1 MKEII
6 VSSGFLAA
14 SFFAVALVSAD
25 QTDKEFEEM
34 LESSLRSKGIV
45 KAEEVLAQDEV
56 QKKCSTSGVTSAEDM
71 RAILDS
77 QLATIVYPND
87 GKYLG
92 DWKAGEKIAQS
103 GKGRRFND
111 KPDTVNGGNCYA
123 CHQISNDELAYGTI
137 GPSLYQYG
145 KIRGNSEEM
154 IKYTWAKI
162 FNAQA
167 FVPCSYMPRYGHKG
181 ILSEQQMKDLMA
193 LLFDPESPTNK

>member
-1 MKEII
+1 MKEIV
-6 VSSGFLAA
+6 VSFGFLAA
-14 SFFAVALVSAD
+14 SFFVVGLVSAD
-25 QTDKEFEEM
+25 QTDKDFEEI

-45 KAEEVLAQDEV
+45 KAEDVLARDDV
-56 QKKCSTSGVTSAEDM
+56 QQKCSTSGVASAEDM
-71 RAILDS
+71 KAILDS
-77 QLATIVYPND
+77 QLATIIYPSD
-87 GKYLG
+87 GKYVG

-123 CHQISNDELAYGTI
+123 CHQISKDELAYGTI

-181 ILSEQQMKDLMA
+181 ILSEQQIKDLMA

>member
-1 MKEII
+1 MKEIV
-6 VSSGFLAA
+6 VSFGFLAA
-14 SFFAVALVSAD
+14 SFFVVGLVSAD
-25 QTDKEFEEM
+25 QTDKEFKEM

-45 KAEEVLAQDEV
+45 KAEDVLARDDV
-56 QKKCSTSGVTSAEDM
+56 QQKCSTSGVASAEDM
-71 RAILDS
+71 KAILDS
-77 QLATIVYPND
+77 QLAKIVYPSD
-87 GKYLG
+87 GKYVG

-123 CHQISNDELAYGTI
+123 CHQISKDELAYGTI

-181 ILSEQQMKDLMA
+181 ILSEQQIKDLMA

>member
-6 VSSGFLAA
+6 VSLGFLAT
-14 SFFAVALVSAD
+14 SFFVGGLVSAD
-25 QTDKEFEEM
+25 QTDKEFKEM

-45 KAEEVLAQDEV
+45 KAEDVLARDDV
-56 QKKCSTSGVTSAEDM
+56 QKKCGTSGVASAEDM
-71 RAILDS
+71 KAILDS
-77 QLATIVYPND
+77 QLATIVYPSN
-87 GKYLG
+87 GKYVG

-123 CHQISNDELAYGTI
+123 CHQISKDELAYGTI

-162 FNAQA
+162 FNALA

-181 ILSEQQMKDLMA
+181 ILSEQQIKDLMA

>member
-1 MKEII
+1 MKKII

-25 QTDKEFEEM
+25 QTYKEFEEM

-45 KAEEVLAQDEV
+45 KAEEVLTQDEV

-71 RAILDS
+71 KAILDS
-77 QLATIVYPND
+77 QLATIVYPDD

-123 CHQISNDELAYGTI
+123 CHQISKDELAYGTI

-181 ILSEQQMKDLMA
+181 ILSEQQIKDLMA

>member
-6 VSSGFLAA
+6 VSLGFLAA
-14 SFFAVALVSAD
+14 SFIVVGLVSAD
-25 QTDKEFEEM
+25 QTDKEFKEM

-45 KAEEVLAQDEV
+45 KAEDVLARDDV
-56 QKKCSTSGVTSAEDM
+56 QEKCSTSGVASADNM
-71 RAILDS
+71 KAILDS
-77 QLATIVYPND
+77 QLATIIYPSD
-87 GKYLG
+87 GKYVG

-123 CHQISNDELAYGTI
+123 CHQISKDELAYGTI

-145 KIRGNSEEM
+145 KIRGNSGEM

>member
-6 VSSGFLAA
+6 VSLGFLAT
-14 SFFAVALVSAD
+14 SFFVVGLVSAD
-25 QTDKEFEEM
+25 QTDKEFKEM

-45 KAEEVLAQDEV
+45 KAEDVLARDDV
-56 QKKCSTSGVTSAEDM
+56 QKKCGTSGVASAEDM
-71 RAILDS
+71 KAILDS
-77 QLATIVYPND
+77 QLATIVYPSN
-87 GKYLG
+87 GKYVG

-123 CHQISNDELAYGTI
+123 CHQISKDELAYGTI

>member
-6 VSSGFLAA
+6 VSLGFLAT
-14 SFFAVALVSAD
+14 SFFVGGLVSAD
-25 QTDKEFEEM
+25 QTDKEFKEM

-45 KAEEVLAQDEV
+45 KAEDVLARDDV
-56 QKKCSTSGVTSAEDM
+56 QKKCSTSGVASAEDM
-71 RAILDS
+71 KAILDS
-77 QLATIVYPND
+77 QLATIVYPSD

-123 CHQISNDELAYGTI
+123 CHQISKDELAYGTI

-145 KIRGNSEEM
+145 KIRGNSGEM

>member
-1 MKEII
+1 
-6 VSSGFLAA
+6 
-14 SFFAVALVSAD
+14 
-25 QTDKEFEEM
+25 M

-45 KAEEVLAQDEV
+45 KAEDVLARDDV
-56 QKKCSTSGVTSAEDM
+56 QKKCGTSGVASAEDM
-71 RAILDS
+71 KAILDS
-77 QLATIVYPND
+77 QLATIVYPSD
-87 GKYLG
+87 GKYVG

-123 CHQISNDELAYGTI
+123 CHQISKDELAYGTI

>member
-6 VSSGFLAA
+6 VSLGFLAT
-14 SFFAVALVSAD
+14 SFFVVGLVSAD
-25 QTDKEFEEM
+25 QTDKEFKEM

-45 KAEEVLAQDEV
+45 KAEDVLARDDV
-56 QKKCSTSGVTSAEDM
+56 QQKCSTSGVASAEDM
-71 RAILDS
+71 KAILDS
-77 QLATIVYPND
+77 QLATIVYPSN
-87 GKYLG
+87 GKYVG

-123 CHQISNDELAYGTI
+123 CHQISKDELAYGTI

>member
-6 VSSGFLAA
+6 VSLGFLAA
-14 SFFAVALVSAD
+14 SFIVVGLVSAD
-25 QTDKEFEEM
+25 QTDKEFKEM

-45 KAEEVLAQDEV
+45 KAEDVLARDDV
-56 QKKCSTSGVTSAEDM
+56 QEKCSTSGVASAEDM
-71 RAILDS
+71 KAILDS
-77 QLATIVYPND
+77 QLATIVYPSD

-123 CHQISNDELAYGTI
+123 CHQISKDELAYGTI

-181 ILSEQQMKDLMA
+181 ILSEQQIKDLMA

>member
-6 VSSGFLAA
+6 VSLGFLAA
-14 SFFAVALVSAD
+14 SFIVVGLVSAD
-25 QTDKEFEEM
+25 QTDKEFKEM

-45 KAEEVLAQDEV
+45 KAEDVLARDDV
-56 QKKCSTSGVTSAEDM
+56 QEKCGTSGVASAEDM
-71 RAILDS
+71 KAILDS
-77 QLATIVYPND
+77 QLATIVYPSD
-87 GKYLG
+87 GKYVG

-103 GKGRRFND
+103 GKGGRFND

-123 CHQISNDELAYGTI
+123 CHQISKDELAYGTI

-181 ILSEQQMKDLMA
+181 ILSEQQIKDLMA

>member
-6 VSSGFLAA
+6 VSLGFLAA
-14 SFFAVALVSAD
+14 SFFVVGLVSAD
-25 QTDKEFEEM
+25 QTDKEFKEM

-45 KAEEVLAQDEV
+45 KAEDVLARDDV
-56 QKKCSTSGVTSAEDM
+56 QQKCSTSGVASAEDM
-71 RAILDS
+71 KAIIDS
-77 QLATIVYPND
+77 QLATIVYPRD

-123 CHQISNDELAYGTI
+123 CHQISKDELAYGTI